1 MTQEK
6 EIHFTGY
13 EKQIS
18 NWTDLIPAE
27 RFTLLVLQTL
37 TEVSKDPR
45 GTYITNDRL
54 SNIIGLSPTRISSTI
69 TKLKKKGYITV
80 QRVGATGRY
89 IKTRDYNHATYTRT
103 IEEQVT
109 GVIRYINKL
118 LYDNPSNIDDLEEI
132 DDTYRDAFM
141 NAIKAYEGSDNLINL
156 IKNSPDTFNDIDG
169 VNEWLENKGFL

>member
-69 TKLKKKGYITV
+69 TNTNTHHTTTSRLHQHHTTASTQQHCYCITLHHIILLTTNKETETK
-80 QRVGATGRY
+80 QYQAIARQT
-89 IKTRDYNHATYTRT
+89 NH
-103 IEEQVT
+103 
-109 GVIRYINKL
+109 
-118 LYDNPSNIDDLEEI
+118 
-132 DDTYRDAFM
+132 DARPC
-141 NAIKAYEGSDNLINL
+141 
-156 IKNSPDTFNDIDG
+156 NS
-169 VNEWLENKGFL
+169 